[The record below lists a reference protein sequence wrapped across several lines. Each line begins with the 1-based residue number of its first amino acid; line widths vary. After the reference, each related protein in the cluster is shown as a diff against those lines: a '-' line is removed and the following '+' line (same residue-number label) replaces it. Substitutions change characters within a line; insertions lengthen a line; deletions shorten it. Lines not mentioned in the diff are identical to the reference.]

1 MDFEDWQPPTEAE
14 MKLIQTR
21 RERSDK
27 ISKIMSGY
35 LLKGYKMLGSACPS
49 CDTIL
54 LQDRQGVKYC
64 IACSELDSDTDKDNP
79 LAAEK
84 MVKHVK
90 FSSSAATSS
99 DVKQKAAAKS
109 TPQGICQQHRSP
121 VGADAVRAK
130 VFSANANA
138 TQSQKLLS
146 DESQAQ
152 SPHPDHEQIVQGIAS
167 AELFIKQEVI
177 DSDPSDTGCPA
188 VEESSTPSV
197 PQQRKRHADTLHER
211 ITSPV
216 SDSSS
221 SMVLQVSRLLEKI
234 DWANRQLMDTTSVEY
249 SVQLCL
255 LIKAAAEAV
264 VAVRNTRL

>member
-79 LAAEK
+79 P
-84 MVKHVK
+84 
-90 FSSSAATSS
+90 ATSS